1 MDKIKTMRLRLS
13 ILPFSSPNVASAE
26 TEKPSVNREGD
37 PGGGGVKA
45 GEGER
50 GRGRPKESTIT
61 PGGGANSELR
71 LLLLLLLLNKYVKV
85 NT

>member
-1 MDKIKTMRLRLS
+1 MDEDETMRLRLS

-26 TEKPSVNREGD
+26 TEKPSVDKEGD
-37 PGGGGVKA
+37 PGCGGVKA

-50 GRGRPKESTIT
+50 CRGRPKESTIT

-71 LLLLLLLLNKYVKV
+71 LLLLLLLNKYAKV